1 MTRRVLQ
8 YMAGIATVAVAGA
21 LCASDSP
28 TTANATVEIPV
39 QHLFRG
45 KKLELFTPGSTL
57 VDGTNIEITR
67 LEYLISNV
75 RVQKADGAW
84 IDFPNQYFHI
94 NAEDEKEA
102 ISLAGIDA
110 AESVRAITL
119 TIGVEEKINHAN
131 SSQWPAGHALNPL
144 ENNLNWDWTGGYV
157 FLALEGRVHS
167 SDAKTAAFL
176 YHIGNDQNRM
186 DVSCA
191 LPKAAPLGDVMFAFH
206 VDEMWDGPAHVSCAQ
221 DASFTHSRTGDEL
234 ASKLVKNARS
244 AFRVVLKSE
253 GSK

>member
-1 MTRRVLQ
+1 MTRRCCVL
-8 YMAGIATVAVAGA
+8 YGGNCYRGGCWSVVRVRSA
-21 LCASDSP
+21 L

-102 ISLAGIDA
+102 ISLAELMPQNLRLGCA
-110 AESVRAITL
+110 
-119 TIGVEEKINHAN
+119 
-131 SSQWPAGHALNPL
+131 SS
-144 ENNLNWDWTGGYV
+144 
-157 FLALEGRVHS
+157 R
-167 SDAKTAAFL
+167 
-176 YHIGNDQNRM
+176 
-186 DVSCA
+186 
-191 LPKAAPLGDVMFAFH
+191 
-206 VDEMWDGPAHVSCAQ
+206 
-221 DASFTHSRTGDEL
+221 
-234 ASKLVKNARS
+234 
-244 AFRVVLKSE
+244 
-253 GSK
+253 